1 MIMLTANFF
10 KPEDR
15 ISKYPIT
22 ESPANYKRGTA
33 NFTPDSSKLVNRL
46 IVRGGKAL
54 SDPYDQAITVGTDPI
69 PLNYT
74 PRAPDGESVVVVI
87 GGAAKT
93 IGIQNIA
100 ESGVYDFLL
109 NANEKLLVPDLC
121 TSGTGTITYRYE
133 YPIKI
138 VLEDAESQTDYGFF
152 DDILTVDTDD
162 QATALDM
169 GLRHLAKYSRPVTR
183 GTIEPF
189 SGSYRPGQLVLV
201 DIPSLNISEYLQ
213 VSEATYDSIPGQSR
227 VDIKLTLESPARD
240 LPSVL
245 KDLNARLAKL
255 EKSVYQDDEGP
266 VLKYIAPSEGW
277 GWSEVAELPPPVA
290 VTEQV
295 NWSEA
300 SQRVSAVSVS
310 EQANWTEST
319 EAVAPIP
326 LEEQALWT
334 EDMDVTQYSLVP
346 ADDLYPADGLY
357 PM

>member
-1 MIMLTANFF
+1 MLTVNFF

-22 ESPANYKRGTA
+22 EALRNYKRSTA

-74 PRAPDGESVVVVI
+74 PRAPDNESVTVVI
-87 GGAAKT
+87 GGVTKT
-93 IGIQNIA
+93 VGIQNIA
-100 ESGVYDFLL
+100 DSGVYDFLI
-109 NANEKLLVPDLC
+109 NANEKLLIPDLC
-121 TSGTGTITYRYE
+121 TSGTGTVTYRYE

-138 VLEDAESQTDYGFF
+138 QLEDAESQKDYGFF

-162 QATALDM
+162 QVTALDM

-183 GTIEPF
+183 GAIEPF
-189 SGSYRPGQLVLV
+189 LGSYRPGQLVLL
-201 DIPSLNISEYLQ
+201 DLPSLNISEYLR
-213 VSEATYDSIPGQSR
+213 VSEATYDSIPGQAR
-227 VDIKLTLESPARD
+227 VEIKLTLESPARD

-245 KDLNARLAKL
+245 KDLNQRLAKL

-266 VLKYIAPSEGW
+266 VLKYIAPAEGW
-277 GWSEVAELPPPVA
+277 GWSEIAEAPPPMAVAEQVNWSETSQRVAAVSAPEQTTWAESVASMAPVA
-290 VTEQV
+290 VTEQTV
-295 NWSEA
+295 W
-300 SQRVSAVSVS
+300 VDL
-310 EQANWTEST
+310 
-319 EAVAPIP
+319 
-326 LEEQALWT
+326 LE
-334 EDMDVTQYSLVP
+334 VTRYSLLP
-346 ADDLYPADGLY
+346 ADDLCPAEDLY